1 MRYLILFYF
10 FFFGNAIFLQ
20 THMNFQRIHFNVLM
34 FINHTLKQCLLENDN
49 SYINVHVEFYWGY
62 KIWCFCNIRNSC
74 IINLYIL
81 GISYAWQNIYVAFGW
96 VFFNVDALKNHLKIK
111 RCIFVVYKDI
121 VCELKQ
127 NTSLFFVKITGSEK
141 AQMSEEQNT

>member
-1 MRYLILFYF
+1 MGFFY
-10 FFFGNAIFLQ
+10 
-20 THMNFQRIHFNVLM
+20 
-34 FINHTLKQCLLENDN
+34 
-49 SYINVHVEFYWGY
+49 
-62 KIWCFCNIRNSC
+62 
-74 IINLYIL
+74 
-81 GISYAWQNIYVAFGW
+81 
-96 VFFNVDALKNHLKIK
+96 VDALKNHLKIK